1 MGILQ
6 HLKGRVAAK
15 VITIV
20 AVVFIVELAA
30 SFIYNHYSVRQM
42 ADGLAGDQAGSIADN
57 YFDGLNKLMLTGG
70 MEGRG
75 DLQKAMLEQ
84 KNVVAARVVR
94 GEAVAALYGPGRP
107 EEAPAD
113 DLDRRAL
120 QGETVTVIEATPAGR
135 RLTVVHPYRSST
147 NTRGA
152 NCLQC
157 HGNAPEGTVL
167 GATRISYDLA
177 PLDRQIGREQMIN
190 ALIHIGMFSLG
201 FMLLILLF
209 NRFVSRPINQF
220 AQVMTQ
226 AEQES
231 NLSLRVPVASADE
244 IGRAGLAFNQ
254 MLERFSSIIHQV
266 HAGTERLAATS
277 DRIVG
282 SAGRSESGVRRQL
295 DDTQQLEAVL
305 NRLVGTVHAVANNIQ
320 EAASAAQGANRQAK
334 DGALVATE
342 ALGAIEAMSQRLKS
356 AVGVIERLDA
366 DSRDIGRVLGIIREI
381 AEQTN
386 LLALNAAIEAARAGE
401 QGRGFAVVAD
411 EVRTLAGRTQSATRE
426 IEAIIVKVQGA
437 AQQAVDSIN
446 EADSRSHESVDH
458 VENTA
463 VALAEIS
470 STVGQITSMTGEIAA
485 SAQEQSRVAADISGS
500 VQSISGVARNSA
512 SDTQDVKAATD
523 QLADIS
529 VELRQMVSQFRT

>member
-6 HLKGRVAAK
+6 RLKGRVAAK

-20 AVVFIVELAA
+20 AVVFIVELVA

-42 ADGLAGDQAGSIADN
+42 ADGLASDQAGAIADN

-70 MEGRG
+70 MDGRG

-84 KNVVAARVVR
+84 KNVVAARVIR
-94 GEAVAALYGPGRP
+94 GEAVAAMYGAGTAN
-107 EEAPAD
+107 EAPTD

-120 QGETVTVIEATPAGR
+120 QGETVTVIEDTPTGR
-135 RLTVVHPYRSST
+135 HLTVIHPYKSSS

-167 GATRISYDLA
+167 GATRITYDLA
-177 PLDRQIGREQMIN
+177 PLDRQIGQEQAIN
-190 ALIHIGMFSLG
+190 AMIHIGMFSMG
-201 FMLLILLF
+201 FVLLILLF

-220 AQVMTQ
+220 AGVMTQ

-231 NLSLRVPVASADE
+231 NLTLRVPVTSEDE
-244 IGRAGLAFNQ
+244 IGRAGKAFNQ
-254 MLERFSSIIHQV
+254 MLERFSSIINQV
-266 HAGTERLAATS
+266 HAGTEQLATTT

-282 SAGRSESGVRRQL
+282 SAGRSESGARRQL
-295 DDTQQLEAVL
+295 ADTEQLETVL
-305 NRLVGTVHAVANNIQ
+305 NRLVGTVHNVANNIQ
-320 EAASAAQGANRQAK
+320 ETATAAQGANNQAK

-342 ALGAIEAMSQRLKS
+342 ALGAIEAMSERLKG

-366 DSRDIGRVLGIIREI
+366 DSRDIGRVLGIIQEI

-446 EADSRSHESVDH
+446 EADSRSQESVDH

-470 STVGQITSMTGEIAA
+470 GAVGQITSMTSEIAA
-485 SAQEQSRVAADISGS
+485 NAQEQSRVAEEISGS
-500 VQSISGVARNSA
+500 VQSIGGVARNSA
-512 SDTQDVKAATD
+512 HDTQDVRHSTE
-523 QLADIS
+523 QLAEIS
-529 VELRQMVSQFRT
+529 VQLRQMVEQFKA